1 MQLAYWVMYCI
12 CKYYDI
18 SWLVGKASY
27 SGIRFACWYSYG
39 GTEHETNDFSWIV
52 SGLEK
57 RLVNNRGSYV
67 PPKNALHI
75 TGPDNQFEYCIIAK
89 TEWGN
94 IPGRTNTI
102 NAWFPFGGVEHGTND
117 FYWIV
122 IGARKIITRIFIA
135 T

>member
-1 MQLAYWVMYCI
+1 MHCI
-12 CKYYDI
+12 CKFHNI
-18 SWLVGKASY
+18 FGRVGKASY
-27 SGIRFACWYSYG
+27 SGIRFSCWYSYG

-52 SGLEK
+52 SSLEK

-89 TEWGN
+89 TEWGT

-122 IGARKIITRIFIA
+122 IGARNIIPLIFIV

>member
-1 MQLAYWVMYCI
+1 MH
-12 CKYYDI
+12 
-18 SWLVGKASY
+18 VGKASY
-27 SGIRFACWYSYG
+27 SGIRFACWYSYE

-52 SGLEK
+52 SSLEK

-94 IPGRTNTI
+94 IPGRTNTV

-117 FYWIV
+117 FYWIA
-122 IGARKIITRIFIA
+122 IGARKIVPRIFIVIF